1 MKEFSFTET
10 EVVSLTVARGRAA
23 GPYHLMTGQNPVYL
37 YTFQRNG
44 GS

>member
-10 EVVSLTVARGRAA
+10 EVVSLTVARSRTA
-23 GPYHLMTGQNPVYL
+23 GPYHLMAGQNPVYL